1 MLTLLNIQLKMV
13 KKIKIRIKL
22 WFVFLGWCISDIR
35 KNYYDMKSRYL
46 FETDPEL
53 LALQEEIKELMKKMK
68 LT

>member
-1 MLTLLNIQLKMV
+1 MLLKIQLKMV

-35 KNYYDMKSRYL
+35 ENYYDMKSRYL

-53 LALQEEIKELMKKMK
+53 LALQEEIKELMKKK
-68 LT
+68 